1 MVNPDLALAESVST
15 TNASYFIV
23 VYILI
28 LIYCCFGLAVVCDV
42 YFVPALQKLSE
53 SKYTNQSSNYQWTT
67 VHVVVAQDEYLQQ
80 QRLIKNKNKNNYQP
94 TTYPQILLG
103 LR

>member
-53 SKYTNQSSNYQWTT
+53 GKYTNN
-67 VHVVVAQDEYLQQ
+67 H
-80 QRLIKNKNKNNYQP
+80 P
-94 TTYPQILLG
+94 TTNGLLCMLL
-103 LR
+103 LRKMNIYNNRD